1 VYAERKVLMG
11 LSDLHL
17 SHIRKVAVGFIIS
30 GKNLNPQEITN
41 ALGLQPDLSAT
52 RGDEQRN
59 LKGAL
64 LAPYDAGFWRLD
76 TKAKVQS
83 KDINDHF
90 RYLLS
95 ILLPHRDA
103 ILNLSQEGDI
113 YFDVLWQSTYLYA
126 GTGPIIDRD
135 SLQGISQLQ
144 ASMGFDIYQIDEEE
158 EKFQA

>member
-1 VYAERKVLMG
+1 MG
-11 LSDLHL
+11 LSDLHV
-17 SHIRKVAVGFIIS
+17 SHIRKVEVGFIIS

-41 ALGLQPDLSAT
+41 ALGIQPDHSAAC
-52 RGDEQRN
+52 GDERRN

-64 LAPYDAGFWRLD
+64 LAPHDEGFWRLD
-76 TKAKVQS
+76 TCAKVQS

-95 ILLPHRDA
+95 LLLPHQDA
-103 ILNLSQEGDI
+103 ILKLSQEGDI
-113 YFDVLWQSTYLYA
+113 YFDILWQSTYLYA

-135 SLQGISQLQ
+135 CLQGVSQLQ
-144 ASMGFDIYQIDEEE
+144 ASMGFDIYQIDDEE